1 MNIERITRIINE
13 WDPIDLLSHAPPDE
27 YVVEIKLI
35 LKLSRNISDVDK
47 LAEEIQKMFLARF
60 GETVFKKDFQE
71 CQCISKKIL
80 KAICS

>member
-1 MNIERITRIINE
+1 MNIECITRIINE
-13 WDPIDLLSHAPPDE
+13 WDSIDLLSQAPPDE
-27 YVVEIKLI
+27 YVVEIEFI

-47 LAEEIQKMFLARF
+47 LAEEIQKMFLDRF

-71 CQCISKKIL
+71 CQHVAKKIL